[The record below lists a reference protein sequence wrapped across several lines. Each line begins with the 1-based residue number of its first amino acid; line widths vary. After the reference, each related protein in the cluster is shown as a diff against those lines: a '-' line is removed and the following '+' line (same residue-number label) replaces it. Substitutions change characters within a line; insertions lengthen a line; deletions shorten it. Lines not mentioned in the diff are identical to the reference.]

1 MARHEVRLP
10 QLSMGM
16 SDAEIIDWYVE
27 EGEEVAKDADLVEI
41 EAEKARQMI
50 VAPHAGVVSELRGES
65 GDVIE
70 VRDLLCVI
78 DSPA

>member
-27 EGEEVAKDADLVEI
+27 EGEQVAADADLVEI

-50 VAPHAGVVSELRGES
+50 VAPHAGVVRELRGES
-65 GDVIE
+65 GDVVE
-70 VRDLLCVI
+70 VRDVLCVI
-78 DSPA
+78 ETA

>member
-1 MARHEVRLP
+1 
-10 QLSMGM
+10 M

-27 EGEEVAKDADLVEI
+27 EGEHVTENADLVEI
-41 EAEKARQMI
+41 EAEKARQVI
-50 VAPHAGVVSELRGES
+50 TAPCTGVVRDLCGES

-78 DSPA
+78 ESAA